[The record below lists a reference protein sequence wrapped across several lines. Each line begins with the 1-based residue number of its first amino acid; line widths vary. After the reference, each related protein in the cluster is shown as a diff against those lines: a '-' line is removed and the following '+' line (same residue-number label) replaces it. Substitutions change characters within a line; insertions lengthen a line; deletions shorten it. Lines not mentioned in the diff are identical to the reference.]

1 MLSRPCYCSEW
12 APVVAHYLSQSVT
25 FFRLKTLNS
34 CFKVCLHFQNY
45 DHYSANYVEY
55 PHRPPTPPS
64 PSDRSASPP
73 PQHREPGKFRACFLA
88 GPNDCSQVCPDSALK
103 RAQVVD
109 VYARI
114 EAIGLRPQLWLL
126 RILICWG
133 LCKVMRHFSAEKNA

>member
-25 FFRLKTLNS
+25 FFRLKTYNS
-34 CFKVCLHFQNY
+34 CFKVCLDFQNY

-73 PQHREPGKFRACFLA
+73 PQHREPGKFRACFLD
-88 GPNDCSQVCPDSALK
+88 GPNDCSQVCPDTALK
-103 RAQVVD
+103 WTQVVD
-109 VYARI
+109 VYAT
-114 EAIGLRPQLWLL
+114 IGSHWSSTATLAFKNSDLL
-126 RILICWG
+126 GAVQSHATFFNR
-133 LCKVMRHFSAEKNA
+133 